1 MDDKCKKRKIDSTHE
16 TYSEGCD
23 NSITPVHPG
32 ADIFG
37 NGVDTGCKSLPF
49 TCICYRGRF
58 YTTDNCGHFIHTSEK
73 CENQLMRCE
82 VDEESQEVQYTF
94 IRTLND
100 AEVAT
105 LENVDDINVINDFTK
120 FNKSL
125 YY

>member
-1 MDDKCKKRKIDSTHE
+1 
-16 TYSEGCD
+16 
-23 NSITPVHPG
+23 
-32 ADIFG
+32 
-37 NGVDTGCKSLPF
+37 
-49 TCICYRGRF
+49 
-58 YTTDNCGHFIHTSEK
+58 
-73 CENQLMRCE
+73 MRCE